1 MAVIQ
6 GMQASTVDC
15 DPESIECPDALF
27 LIPPPTRLRR
37 EIHAVARLLP
47 V

>member
-6 GMQASTVDC
+6 RMQGSTVDC
-15 DPESIECPDALF
+15 DPESVECPGALF
-27 LIPPPTRLRR
+27 LIPPPKRLRR